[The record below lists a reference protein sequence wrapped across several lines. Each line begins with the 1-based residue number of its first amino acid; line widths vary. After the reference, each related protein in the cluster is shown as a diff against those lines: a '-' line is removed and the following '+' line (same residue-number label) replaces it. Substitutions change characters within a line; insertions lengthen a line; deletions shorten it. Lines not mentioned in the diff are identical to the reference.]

1 MSGKFSSS
9 EKEKEKSIPKMN
21 ERIFS
26 NPNIIS
32 SNYKQGIILVEG
44 SSALIFGNK
53 IDRNIKANIALGG
66 RSSGLT

>member
-1 MSGKFSSS
+1 
-9 EKEKEKSIPKMN
+9 MN